1 MNGCS
6 NRCSVMPAMPT
17 VDSGLRLTRRQVPVI
32 LQQERAECGFV
43 CLAMIAAYFGRNSD
57 LNLLRQQCRLSGHGA
72 SFKELLGVAERFQ
85 LIARPVRLSMS
96 ELSQLQLPA
105 VLHWRMNHFVV
116 LVSFNQRRL
125 TIHDPAT
132 GKRDVD
138 FAEFDESFTGVALEV
153 VRKRQFVRQ
162 KRRKRMSVSDYV
174 GSFNHL
180 YRYLGLMFCLLLVS
194 QILALVPSVATQIVI
209 DEVVLGQD
217 RAWLYMALGG
227 LAIVMLTTTMLDG
240 LRSWVSLYAG
250 TRLAADSTVCIINH
264 LFNLPATFVS
274 RRHLGDLMSKLESLT
289 PVRLALTDQG
299 VSAIVQVIVLLTT
312 LSIMFLYS
320 PWLTAVSVVGL
331 SVMVIL
337 IFSLLPRSRRLSE
350 QALIHHAAQNSSLVE
365 SLRAYETMQG
375 LGLCGVRR
383 LQWQHSFLR
392 ATNARV
398 EQGKLFIFQSAI
410 SGIVGATEQVA
421 FLALGVASIL
431 GKEITLGVLFAFIV
445 LRGRFSGA
453 AFALIDLLQQ
463 FALLKVHTD
472 RLSDIVLTPPVP
484 ESPPGAINANLVGS
498 LTIRKLRFS
507 YDADIPVIDNFHCDI
522 AAGASVVITG
532 PSGCGKTTLLR
543 ILAGRMAPDSGQI
556 LVDGIERSLWDK
568 QALCD
573 QCAIVM
579 QADSLFQGT
588 IAENI
593 SAFSAVP
600 DLARVRA
607 AAINAGIWSDIQNLP
622 MQTETLIGD
631 TGIGLSGGQVQRLTL
646 ARALYRRPRM
656 LFLDEATS
664 HLDVETERRVLRNIA
679 GLKITVVSVAHR
691 PDAIALAG
699 QVISLK
705 PH

>member
-1 MNGCS
+1 VTP
-6 NRCSVMPAMPT
+6 VMAT
-17 VDSGLRLTRRQVPVI
+17 VESGLRLTRRRVPVI

-43 CLAMIAAYFGRNSD
+43 CLAMIAGYFGEHSD
-57 LNLLRQQCRLSGHGA
+57 LNLLRQQCRLSGHGT
-72 SFKELLGVAERFQ
+72 SFKELLSVAERLR

-116 LVSFNQRRL
+116 LVSLNRRRL

-153 VRKRQFVRQ
+153 ARGREFVPQ
-162 KRRKRMSVSDYV
+162 KNRKRMTVGDYV
-174 GSFNHL
+174 GSFKHL
-180 YRYLGLMFCLLLVS
+180 YRYIALMFCLLLVS

-217 RAWLYMALGG
+217 RAWLYMALAG
-227 LAIVMLTTTMLDG
+227 LAIVMLTTTMLDS
-240 LRSWVSLYAG
+240 LRSWVGLYAG
-250 TRLAADSTVCIINH
+250 TRLAADSTVCTINH

-274 RRHLGDLMSKLESLT
+274 RRHLGDLMSKLESLA
-289 PVRLALTDQG
+289 PVRLALTEQG
-299 VSAIVQVIVLLTT
+299 VSAVVQVVVLLTT
-312 LSIMFLYS
+312 LIIMFLYS
-320 PWLTAVSVVGL
+320 PWLTAVSVAGL

-365 SLRAYETMQG
+365 SLKAYETMQG

-383 LQWQHSFLR
+383 LHWQHSFLR

-410 SGIVGATEQVA
+410 SGMVGAAEQVA
-421 FLALGVASIL
+421 FLALGVAGIL
-431 GKEITLGVLFAFIV
+431 DKEITLGVLFAFIV

-453 AFALIDLLQQ
+453 AFVLIDLLQQ

-484 ESPPGAINANLVGS
+484 ESLPGAVNTTLVGS
-498 LTIRKLRFS
+498 LTIRKLSFS
-507 YDADIPVIDNFHCDI
+507 YDAHTSVIDNLHCEI
-522 AAGASVVITG
+522 AAGANVVITG
-532 PSGCGKTTLLR
+532 PSGCGKTTLLK
-543 ILAGRMAPDSGQI
+543 ILAGQMAPDSGQI
-556 LVDGIERSLWDK
+556 LVDGVERTLWDK
-568 QALCD
+568 QALGD

-646 ARALYRRPRM
+646 ARALYRRPRI

-664 HLDVETERRVLRNIA
+664 HLDIETEKRVLRNIA
-679 GLKITVVSVAHR
+679 GLKVTVVSVAHR
-691 PDAIALAG
+691 PDAIALAE

-705 PH
+705 PQ